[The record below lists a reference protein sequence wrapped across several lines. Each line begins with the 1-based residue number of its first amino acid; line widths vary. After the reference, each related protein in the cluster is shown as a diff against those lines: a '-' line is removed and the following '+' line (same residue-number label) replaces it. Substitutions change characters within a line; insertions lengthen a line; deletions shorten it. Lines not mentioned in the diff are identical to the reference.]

1 MFNTKRNRRIAFVIA
16 LASSSSIGCR
26 VATPL
31 QTTPAF
37 PRKQSLATEF
47 PTKSLQTRVDSQAA
61 ESSSA
66 VLETSPVTTASYS
79 PTVIAI
85 APEFD
90 TSSSVDESKSSSS
103 SLDASASTASNEQL
117 QSIDL
122 ATALLLTTGQN
133 PKIQFA
139 RARVEE
145 STAQLQR
152 ANSLKLPSIRA
163 GVNYNKHL
171 GSIQDVVGDV
181 IETNRSS
188 YYQGF
193 GANAVGASSPA
204 VPGLVSQFHVADAI
218 FLPRIAQ
225 RTNCARQSESQG
237 TINDSLLATSLAYID
252 LVRAQQELSIAK
264 DILELAKAL
273 EQATAEFMRAGSG
286 LASDHDRARTELAL
300 RENEILRAEEY
311 TLVSS
316 ATLAQQIRWD
326 SSQQLIPSESQ
337 LVPITLVSNDLPRQ
351 DLVAMA
357 LQNRPELSEAKHLV
371 GAAVERLKRERNAP
385 LVPSIILGASYGG
398 MGGGREYVPNNY
410 GDRFD
415 FDAGAYWEVRQ
426 LGVGERAIRREA
438 QSRITQAR
446 AMEMQQMDRI
456 AREVVEAYVQSEL
469 RFRQIAISERA
480 IEAANDS
487 YERNLDRIKNGQGLP
502 IEVLQAIQA
511 LGTAR
516 REYFRTVA
524 EYNIAQFSLHRSLGW
539 PVVAVP

>member
-16 LASSSSIGCR
+16 LASSLSVGCR

-31 QTTPAF
+31 QPTPAF
-37 PRKQSLATEF
+37 PQKPSNAIQTHA
-47 PTKSLQTRVDSQAA
+47 KSPQGQGDSVAA
-61 ESSSA
+61 ESSQGASEKT
-66 VLETSPVTTASYS
+66 LVTTASYS
-79 PTVIAI
+79 STVIAI

-90 TSSSVDESKSSSS
+90 PQLSVDESKSPSS
-103 SLDASASTASNEQL
+103 SLDVSASIASSNQP

-139 RARVEE
+139 RARMEE
-145 STAQLQR
+145 SAAQLQR
-152 ANSLKLPSIRA
+152 ANSLKLPSIRV
-163 GVNYNKHL
+163 GVNYNKHV
-171 GSIQDVVGDV
+171 GTIQDVVGDI

-188 YYQGF
+188 HYQGF
-193 GANAVGASSPA
+193 GTNAVGAGSPT

-252 LVRAQQELSIAK
+252 LLRAQQELAIAK

-273 EQATAEFMRAGSG
+273 EQATAEFMRVGSG

-300 RENEILRAEEY
+300 RENEILRAEEV

-326 SSQQLIPSESQ
+326 SSQQLIPSESR
-337 LVPITLVSNDLPRQ
+337 LVPVTLVNNDLPRQ
-351 DLVAMA
+351 ELVAIA

-398 MGGGREYVPNNY
+398 MGGGRENAPNNY
-410 GDRFD
+410 GDRLD
-415 FDAGAYWEVRQ
+415 FDAVAYWEVRQ

-438 QSRITQAR
+438 QSRISQAR
-446 AMEMQQMDRI
+446 ALEMQQMDRI
-456 AREVVEAYVQSEL
+456 AREVVESYVQSEL

-480 IEAANDS
+480 IQAANDS

-511 LGTAR
+511 LGTAQ